1 MFLVDYLTLLAGILL
16 LTGILSSKVSA
27 RLGLPVLILFLV
39 VGMLAGE
46 DGIGQIQFDNFRTAH
61 AIGTVALALILF
73 DGGLQTRAAAL
84 RQAWKPAALL
94 ATAGVMVTAAVTGL
108 AAAWVLDLP
117 LLVGLL
123 LGSIVASTDAAAVF
137 SVLRGQ
143 GLQLRQRVASHGAA
157 A

>member
-61 AIGTVALALILF
+61 AIGT
-73 DGGLQTRAAAL
+73 G
-84 RQAWKPAALL
+84 L
-94 ATAGVMVTAAVTGL
+94 ATGH
-108 AAAWVLDLP
+108 
-117 LLVGLL
+117 
-123 LGSIVASTDAAAVF
+123 IE
-137 SVLRGQ
+137 
-143 GLQLRQRVASHGAA
+143 
-157 A
+157 